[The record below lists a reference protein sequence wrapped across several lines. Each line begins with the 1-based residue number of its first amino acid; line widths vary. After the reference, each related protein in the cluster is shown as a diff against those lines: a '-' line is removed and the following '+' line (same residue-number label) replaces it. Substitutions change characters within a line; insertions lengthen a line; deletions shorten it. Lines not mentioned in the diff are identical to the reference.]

1 MTVEHLTGETTPLD
15 LHKGD
20 SVAGG
25 ARNLDGVLIV
35 RATKDWGDSTVAR
48 IMHLTQEA
56 RQNRP
61 QLQRWLDKF
70 GEGYSQGVVALAVA
84 VAVGGP
90 LLFGWPLTTT
100 GGEWRNL
107 ES

>member
-1 MTVEHLTGETTPLD
+1 MEHLTGETTPLD
-15 LHKGD
+15 LRKGD

-35 RATKDWGDSTVAR
+35 VASKDWADSTVAR
-48 IMHLTQEA
+48 IMRLTHEA

-61 QLQRWLDKF
+61 QLQRWLDRF
-70 GEGYSQGVVALAVA
+70 GEGYSQGVVALSVA
-84 VAVGGP
+84 VAVLGP

-100 GGEWRNL
+100 AGGHARA
-107 ES
+107 SKP